1 MERRTLGRTGQELSI
16 IGLGGVTLVG
26 MSQDEADRLVAE
38 AFDRGVTYY
47 DVAPSYGTEQETE
60 KRLGPALRP
69 YRARSFLAC
78 KTECRDKAGAASEL
92 RRSLSYLHTDH
103 VDLYQL
109 HHITSLE
116 EVETCFGPNGAME
129 AIVHAQ
135 QAGLIRHIG
144 FSAHSVEAALLA
156 MDRFDFASALFPIN
170 FVTYYE
176 GGFGPQI
183 IQTAQE
189 KGVGCLALK
198 AMARTSWKDDAHR
211 PFPHCWYEPLSDPR
225 HAGLALRFTLN
236 QPVTAAIP
244 PGDPRLFRLA
254 LDLAGDVRPLD
265 ANELAELRAY
275 GQDLQPIFRAAA

>member
-60 KRLGPALRP
+60 KRLGPALKP
-69 YRARSFLAC
+69 YRDRSFLAC

-92 RRSLSYLHTDH
+92 RRSLSYLDTDH

-116 EVETCFGPNGAME
+116 EVEQCFGPNGAME
-129 AIVHAQ
+129 AIVEAQ
-135 QAGLIRHIG
+135 QAGLVRHIG

-225 HAGLALRFTLN
+225 HAGLALRFTLG

-254 LDLAGDVRPLD
+254 LDLSDDVRPLD
-265 ANELAELRAY
+265 ARELAELRAY